1 MLRTL
6 RDLSLRLA
14 PLLLPLAARQVAPPA
29 AHPEAPPAAAPRDSA
44 ERRAYDF
51 SAESQ
56 LGDFEPRSGSW
67 LVASG
72 TLWCTSKGAHEE
84 LRWRRPLSA
93 RGSLKVT
100 LTGAGC
106 FALELG
112 GEARVVALRVDRSSR
127 RWRVEAD
134 GRPVLERAFEPS
146 TSGPLVVAL
155 RWTPAALD
163 VRVGDDEE
171 VRAALPPEASAPFT
185 TLSLVSVR
193 SQPRLDD
200 LSIERIATGG
210 DATAAPGEAGAVA
223 NEDQQIA
230 LEQAARKLEAGDAAG
245 ALERVADLLPRGGAA
260 APLPAALAR
269 LLQRIGARDEKL
281 REKEP
286 LKSRYAARLV
296 RAQDGS
302 ASLVLPLD
310 ADVAVEAVEIHRT
323 DGRVLALESKEPAWK
338 LEVVRYDAKLEYWF
352 GRDPRL
358 VYCSGGGGPTLA
370 RARADEQKEFA
381 PKSEWKRDVAKAG
394 RPLDGESAWAYELLR
409 PDAAHEGGKIEL
421 HETFALHR
429 GDTWRITVEGDP
441 NALALAADHLAFLLA
456 TFRFGGK
463 PGGG

>member
-1 MLRTL
+1 MVRTL

-14 PLLLPLAARQVAPPA
+14 PLLLLLAAHQAAPPA
-29 AHPEAPPAAAPRDSA
+29 APARENA

-72 TLWCTSKGAHEE
+72 TLWCTSKGTHEE

-100 LTGAGC
+100 LTSTGC

-112 GEARVVALRVDRSSR
+112 GGERVVALRVDRSSR
-127 RWRVEAD
+127 RWHVEAD
-134 GRPVLERAFEPS
+134 GRPVLERAFEPP
-146 TSGPLVVAL
+146 TSGPLVIAL
-155 RWTPAALD
+155 RWSPSALD

-200 LSIERIATGG
+200 LTIERIATGS
-210 DATAAPGEAGAVA
+210 DATAAPGAVA
-223 NEDQQIA
+223 SEDQQIA
-230 LEQAARKLEAGDAAG
+230 LEQAARRLEAGDAAG
-245 ALERVADLLPRGGAA
+245 ALERIADQLPPPRDGAA
-260 APLPAALAR
+260 TPLPPQLAH

-286 LKSRYAARLV
+286 LKSRYAARV
-296 RAQDGS
+296 VKAQDGS

-310 ADVAVEAVEIHRT
+310 ANVQVEAVEIHRT
-323 DGRVLALESKEPAWK
+323 DGRVLALESKAPAWK
-338 LEVVRYDAKLEYWF
+338 LEVVRYDSKLQYWF

-370 RARADEQKEFA
+370 RARADEQKEFT

-409 PDAAHEGGKIEL
+409 PDAAREGGKSEL

-429 GDTWRITVEGDP
+429 GDTWRVTVEGDS
-441 NALALAADHLAFLLA
+441 NALEQAAEHLAFLLA

-463 PGGG
+463 QGGG

>member
-6 RDLSLRLA
+6 RELSLRLA
-14 PLLLPLAARQVAPPA
+14 PLLLPLAARQAAPPA
-29 AHPEAPPAAAPRDSA
+29 AHPAAPRDSA

-56 LGDFEPRSGSW
+56 LGDFESRSGSW

-72 TLWCTSKGAHEE
+72 TLWCTSKGTHEE

-112 GEARVVALRVDRSSR
+112 GEARVVALRWS
-127 RWRVEAD
+127 
-134 GRPVLERAFEPS
+134 
-146 TSGPLVVAL
+146 
-155 RWTPAALD
+155 PAALD

-185 TLSLVSVR
+185 TLSLVSVK

-200 LSIERIATGG
+200 LSIERIATGS
-210 DATAAPGEAGAVA
+210 DATAAPGAVTS
-223 NEDQQIA
+223 EDQQIA
-230 LEQAARKLEAGDAAG
+230 LEQATRKLEAGDAAG
-245 ALERVADLLPRGGAA
+245 ALERVADQLPRDGAA
-260 APLPAALAR
+260 APLPPQLAR

-286 LKSRYAARLV
+286 LKSRYAARV
-296 RAQDGS
+296 VKAQDGS

-310 ADVAVEAVEIHRT
+310 ANVVVEAVEIHRT
-323 DGRVLALESKEPAWK
+323 DGRVLALASKEPAWK
-338 LEVVRYDAKLEYWF
+338 LEVVRYDSKLQYWF

-394 RPLDGESAWAYELLR
+394 RPLDGETAWAYELLR
-409 PDAAHEGGKIEL
+409 PDGAREAGKTEL
-421 HETFALHR
+421 QETFALHR
-429 GDTWRITVEGDP
+429 GDTWRVTVEGDP
-441 NALALAADHLAFLLA
+441 NALALAADDIAFLLA

-463 PGGG
+463 SGGG